1 MRPCCPHAEPRRWRT
16 YGYLATLS
24 QDLTQAQGDESLRA
38 ACIQPLEML
47 KAQVR
52 QEGSL
57 AHITQAEGEA
67 VKAIR

>member
-1 MRPCCPHAEPRRWRT
+1 
-16 YGYLATLS
+16 
-24 QDLTQAQGDESLRA
+24 
-38 ACIQPLEML
+38 ML

-67 VKAIR
+67 VKAIRRNWYRLSTWKPDKFRNNILFPFLKPET